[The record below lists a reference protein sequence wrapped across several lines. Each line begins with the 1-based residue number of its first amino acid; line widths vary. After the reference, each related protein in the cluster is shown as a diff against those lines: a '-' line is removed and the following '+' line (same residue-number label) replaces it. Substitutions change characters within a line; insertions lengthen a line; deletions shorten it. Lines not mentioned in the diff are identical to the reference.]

1 MTKQTSPVRPRF
13 WRRALIYGAV
23 AIPCLVAVIA
33 LAGFGLMRS
42 DAGRR
47 WIADSVESAVSTPG
61 GLQLSIVGL
70 EGHLPQEIRIAEIHI
85 SDTQG
90 EWLRARAL
98 RLDWSPLDL
107 LGGTLNIAGI
117 EAEEIV
123 VERVPEGGADD
134 EAPDAPGLP
143 KLPFEIVVGDLLVRD
158 LTLGEAILGQRS
170 HFQIAGQAA
179 AQAAEG
185 LVTKLDIARSDGAP
199 GRIALEALFHPQ
211 DDRLRLNA
219 QVEEP
224 AGGTIARLS
233 GLPDLPAIEAR
244 LTGDGPLSDWRGTLT
259 LNLESALALESQI
272 HLAQGDSLAF
282 EIKGTAEILNPETN
296 LPDGI
301 PPALAAGPAAFSAR
315 GQLDEAQR
323 LTIEAASIENPAA
336 RVALNGNV
344 ALDRLN
350 LDASAQI
357 ELRDPTL
364 AQTWVPDLRAEDLVL
379 TLQAKGPALRPKL
392 DATLRANATSM
403 PEMQARAIEVQAQ
416 FAPDRDLD
424 KGAPEG
430 AIEAH
435 GTLSDLAMTGL
446 HDLTPLLGPT
456 VTFSLAGRLSEEAQR
471 FDAETLRVETAVV
484 RLGGSGGVDL
494 ATGSLEA
501 AAELALA
508 DLAPLAPLIGLDVK
522 GAADMQAWIAS
533 DDLGASGTA
542 TLSGGLS
549 GIAAPE
555 PVLQALLG
563 GESTLAANIA
573 LTPDG
578 VLRATNIAIDGTNAR
593 LSGNVETAMDFAKL
607 KADYR
612 LALPRLSVLAKPLA
626 LDLAGA
632 ATVTGRAEGAPGNPD
647 LRGDLKLAKA
657 RVEGFALPDAAV
669 QVSAADLTGAP
680 RGTLNLK
687 ATTDYGAIKGSTNY
701 IFAQP
706 DLKLTQLKAES
717 GPATVSGALTIP
729 TDGRPF
735 EGALQVASQDL
746 APQLALAGLQGSGA
760 AKADVRL
767 SGVDGKQ
774 AAKIVADLTD
784 PAFAPEGGQPIRAK
798 SLRLDADL
806 RDLLGTPQI
815 RAKVDAAQVALDEV
829 KLATLGLDAAGTA
842 SDLNLR
848 LKARG
853 DWRGDLALETAG
865 RLQQGEDSLSL
876 EIATLSGTLLA
887 RDIALKAPFSFAQ
900 KGAALDLSP
909 LDLRFGEAT
918 VSAQAKLSGERV
930 SAALNIEALPLASL
944 DPVLSSGDIDGT
956 IFADLKL
963 EGPRANPSGTGTL
976 EVRDIDT
983 AAIADAPKLALNLTG
998 DWRDRRLSA
1007 TGTLSG
1013 LPGRDARIEAALPL
1027 ALDPAALTPS
1037 LDPAAPISGALDWQ
1051 GDLATIWPL
1060 IPIDGHR
1067 AAGIADVKMTLAG
1080 SLAKPAL
1087 RGTVSL
1093 NGAEYENLETGTFLH
1108 SLSAKLSFDER
1119 EARIANLSASD
1130 GLKGRLNAEGKVA
1143 LDPARG
1149 YPFAASARLTEFL
1162 AVRRDEIRATTNG
1175 KVSVRGTLDDIAVKG
1190 DFETRQVEIRI
1201 PETLPPEVA
1210 SLNVVEV
1217 DGSGKGDAFE
1227 TREKADTPATRIGLD
1242 IVIDMPRRVFVRG
1255 RGLDSEWAG
1264 DLRVTGDATEP
1275 RIVGEVRLV
1284 RGQLSLLTKTFRL
1297 TGGTIQ
1303 FPPSLDAA
1311 PQLDITASHKSGD
1324 VTAIAKISGPATNPT
1339 LALSST
1345 PELPQD
1351 EIVSRV
1357 LFGKD
1362 RGQLSPIEAAQLAAA
1377 VAELAG
1383 KGGPGMLDFARNLMG
1398 VDVLRVDGPADG
1410 GSGGPSVEAGKYAT
1424 EGVYVGVKK
1433 GVTDQSGAV
1442 AVEIEVT
1449 PNISVESETGVTGE
1463 SDIGVKFKW
1472 NY

>member
-1 MTKQTSPVRPRF
+1 MTNQTSPARPRF

-47 WIADSVESAVSTPG
+47 WIADTVESAVSTPG
-61 GLQLSIVGL
+61 GLQLSILGL
-70 EGHLPQEIRIAEIHI
+70 QGRLPQEIRIEEIHI
-85 SDTQG
+85 SDAQG

-134 EAPDAPGLP
+134 ETPDEPGLP
-143 KLPFEIVVGDLLVRD
+143 TLPFEIVVGELAVRD
-158 LTLGEAILGQRS
+158 LTLGEAILGQRG
-170 HFQIAGQAA
+170 HFRIAGQAA

-211 DDRLRLNA
+211 DERLRLDA

-233 GLPDLPAIEAR
+233 GLPNLPALQAQ
-244 LTGDGPLSDWRGTLT
+244 LTGDGPLSDWRGMLT
-259 LNLESALALESQI
+259 LNLENALALESQI
-272 HLAQGDSLAF
+272 SLAQSVNTAF
-282 EIKGTAEILNPETN
+282 GIEGTAQLLNPEAN
-296 LPDGI
+296 LPDSI
-301 PPALAAGPAAFSAR
+301 PPALAAGTARFSVR
-315 GQLDEAQR
+315 GQLDDAQK
-323 LTIEAASIENPAA
+323 LTIETASIENPAA
-336 RVALNGNV
+336 RVTLNGKV
-344 ALDRLN
+344 ALDTLD
-350 LDASAQI
+350 LDAAAQI

-392 DATLRANATSM
+392 DATLRANATSL
-403 PEMQARAIEVQAQ
+403 PEAQVRAVEVIAQ
-416 FAPDRDLD
+416 FAPSRDLD
-424 KGAPEG
+424 QGAPEG
-430 AIEAH
+430 AIEAS
-435 GTLSDLAMTGL
+435 GTLSDLAVTGL
-446 HDLTPLLGPT
+446 QDLTPLIGPS
-456 VTFSLAGRLSEEAQR
+456 VTWSLSGRLSEEAQR
-471 FDAETLRVETAVV
+471 FDAEALRVETAVA
-484 RLGGSGGVDL
+484 RLSGSGSTDL
-494 ATGSLEA
+494 ATGGLEA

-542 TLSGGLS
+542 MLTGGLS
-549 GIAAPE
+549 GIATPE

-563 GESTLAANIA
+563 GASTLAANIA

-578 VLRATNIAIDGTNAR
+578 VLRATNIAFDGANAR
-593 LSGNVETAMDFAKL
+593 LSGNVATGLDFAKL
-607 KADYR
+607 EADYR
-612 LALPRLSVLAKPLA
+612 VELPRLSVLAKPLA

-632 ATVTGRAEGAPGNPD
+632 ATVTGNAKGAPDNPD
-647 LRGDLKLAKA
+647 LRGDLKLSKA
-657 RVEGFALPDAAV
+657 RVEGFALPQAAV
-669 QVSAADLTGAP
+669 QFSAADLAGAP
-680 RGTLNLK
+680 RGALNLT
-687 ATTDYGAIKGSTNY
+687 ATTDYGAVKGSTNY
-701 IFAQP
+701 VFAQP
-706 DLKLTQLKAES
+706 DLRLTQLKAES
-717 GPATVSGALTIP
+717 GAATISGDLSIP

-746 APQLALAGLQGSGA
+746 APQLALAGLQGTGA
-760 AKADVRL
+760 VKGEVRL

-774 AAKIVADLTD
+774 AAKIVADLT
-784 PAFAPEGGQPIRAK
+784 APTFTPDGGQPIRAK
-798 SLRLDADL
+798 NLRLDADL
-806 RDLLGTPQI
+806 RDLLGTPGL
-815 RAKVDAAQVALDEV
+815 RAKIDAAQIALDEV
-829 KLATLGLDAAGTA
+829 KLATLGLDAEGTA
-842 SDLNLR
+842 NDLNLR

-853 DWRGDLALETAG
+853 DWRGDLALDAAG
-865 RLQQGEDSLSL
+865 RLRQGDESLTL
-876 EIATLSGTLLA
+876 EIASLNGKLLA
-887 RDIALKAPFSFAQ
+887 RDIALKAPFTFARN
-900 KGAALDLSP
+900 GAALDLSP

-918 VSAQAKLSGERV
+918 VAAQAKLNSERV

-944 DPVLSSGDIDGT
+944 DPVLPSGGIDGT
-956 IFADLKL
+956 IFAKL
-963 EGPRANPSGTGTL
+963 NLDGPRANPAGTGTF
-976 EVRDIDT
+976 EVRDIET
-983 AAIADAPKLALNLTG
+983 AAIADAPKVALNLTG
-998 DWRDRRLSA
+998 DWRDGRLGV
-1007 TGTLSG
+1007 TGTVSG

-1027 ALDPAALTPS
+1027 ALEPAGLTPS
-1037 LDPAAPISGALDWQ
+1037 LDPAAPVSGKVDWQ
-1051 GDLATIWPL
+1051 GDLAAIWPL
-1060 IPIDGHR
+1060 LPIDGHR
-1067 AAGIADVKMTLAG
+1067 AAGTADVKMNLAG
-1080 SLAKPAL
+1080 SLAEPAL
-1087 RGTVSL
+1087 RGTLTLS
-1093 NGAEYENLETGTFLH
+1093 GAEYENLETGTLLRD
-1108 SLSAKLSFDER
+1108 LSAKLTFDER
-1119 EARIANLSASD
+1119 EAKIANLTASD
-1130 GLKGRLNAEGKVA
+1130 GGKGRLNAEGKVA

-1149 YPFAASARLTEFL
+1149 YPMVASARLTEFL
-1162 AVRRDEIRATTNG
+1162 AARRDEIRATTNG
-1175 KVSVRGTLDDIAVKG
+1175 KVSLRGNLDDILFKG
-1190 DFETRQVEIRI
+1190 NFETRLVEIRI
-1201 PETLPPEVA
+1201 PDTLPPEVA
-1210 SLNVVEV
+1210 SLNVEEV
-1217 DGSGKGDAFE
+1217 DRAGKSAVFQDSEKTEASE
-1227 TREKADTPATRIGLD
+1227 TKITLD
-1242 IVIDMPRRVFVRG
+1242 IAIDMPRRVFVRG

-1264 DLRVTGDATEP
+1264 NLRVTGDAAEP

-1297 TGGTIQ
+1297 TEGTIQ
-1303 FPPSLDAA
+1303 FPPSLDAP

-1398 VDVLRVDGPADG
+1398 VDVLRVQGPADG
-1410 GSGGPSVEAGKYAT
+1410 GAGGPSVEAGKYAT

-1472 NY
+1472 DY

>member
-1 MTKQTSPVRPRF
+1 MTNQTSPARPRF

-23 AIPCLVAVIA
+23 AIPCLAVIVA

-42 DAGRR
+42 DAGQR
-47 WIADSVESAVSTPG
+47 WIAETVGSAVSTPG
-61 GLQLSIVGL
+61 GLQLSIIGL
-70 EGHLPQEIRIAEIHI
+70 EGRLPQEIRIAEVHV
-85 SDTQG
+85 SDVQG

-107 LGGTLNIAGI
+107 LGGTLTIAGI

-123 VERVPEGGADD
+123 VERVPESGADD
-134 EAPDAPGLP
+134 EMRDEPGLP
-143 KLPFEIVVGDLLVRD
+143 ALPFEIVVGELAVRD
-158 LTLGEAILGQRS
+158 LTLGEAILGQRG
-170 HFQIAGQAA
+170 HFRIAGQAA

-211 DDRLRLNA
+211 DERLRLNA

-233 GLPDLPAIEAR
+233 GMPDLPAVQAQ

-259 LNLESALALESQI
+259 LTLENMLALESQI
-272 HLAQGDSLAF
+272 SLAQREGLAF
-282 EIKGTAEILNPETN
+282 GIDGTAEILNPGTN

-301 PPALAAGPAAFSAR
+301 PPALAAGTATFSAR
-315 GQLDEAQR
+315 GQIDEAR
-323 LTIEAASIENPAA
+323 KLTLDSASIENPAA
-336 RVALNGNV
+336 RLTLNGGI
-344 ALDRLN
+344 ALETLN
-350 LDASAQI
+350 LDATAQV

-364 AQTWVPDLRAEDLVL
+364 AQSWVPDLRAEDLVL

-392 DATLRANATSM
+392 DATLRANATSL
-403 PEMQARAIEVQAQ
+403 PEAQARAIEAQAQ
-416 FAPDRDLD
+416 FVPDRDLD
-424 KGAPEG
+424 QGAPEG
-430 AIEAH
+430 AIDAR
-435 GTLSDLAMTGL
+435 GTMSDLVVTGL
-446 HDLTPLLGPT
+446 QDLTPLLGPS
-456 VTFSLAGRLSEEAQR
+456 VTWSLSGRLSEEAQR
-471 FDAETLRVETAVV
+471 FDAETLRVETAVA
-484 RLGGSGGVDL
+484 RLSGSGSADL
-494 ATGSLEA
+494 ATGSLET

-533 DDLGASGTA
+533 DDLGASGSAVLT
-542 TLSGGLS
+542 GGLS
-549 GIAAPE
+549 GIATPE
-555 PVLQALLG
+555 PVLQALVG

-578 VLRATNIAIDGTNAR
+578 VLRATNIAFDGANAR
-593 LSGNVETAMDFAKL
+593 LSGNVETGLDLAKL
-607 KADYR
+607 EADYR
-612 LALPRLSVLAKPLA
+612 LAFPRLSVFAKPLA

-632 ATVTGRAEGAPGNPD
+632 AIVTGRAQGATDNPN
-647 LRGDLKLAKA
+647 LRGDLNLSKA
-657 RVEGFALPDAAV
+657 RVEGFAVPEAAV
-669 QVSAADLTGAP
+669 QFSAADLANAP
-680 RGTLNLK
+680 RGTLNLT
-687 ATTDYGAIKGSTNY
+687 ATTDYGPVKGSTNY
-701 IFAQP
+701 LFAQP
-706 DLKLTQLKAES
+706 DMQLTQLKAES
-717 GPATVSGALTIP
+717 GTANVSGALTIP
-729 TDGRPF
+729 SDGRPL
-735 EGALQVASQDL
+735 EGTLQVASQDL
-746 APQLALAGLQGSGA
+746 APQLALAGLQGAGA
-760 AKADVRL
+760 AKAEVRL

-774 AAKIVADLTD
+774 AAKIVADLIGPTLTPD
-784 PAFAPEGGQPIRAK
+784 GGQPIRAK

-806 RDLLGTPQI
+806 RDLLGTPGI

-829 KLATLGLDAAGTA
+829 KLATLGLDAEGTA
-842 SDLNLR
+842 RDLNLR

-865 RLQQGEDSLSL
+865 RLQQGDDSLSL
-876 EIATLSGTLLA
+876 EIASLNGTLLS
-887 RDIALKAPFSFAQ
+887 RDIALKAPFTFAQ
-900 KGAALDLSP
+900 NGAALDLSP
-909 LDLRFGEAT
+909 LDLRFGDAT
-918 VSAQAKLSGERV
+918 VTAQGKLNDERV
-930 SAALNIEALPLASL
+930 SAALDIDALPLASL
-944 DPVLSSGDIDGT
+944 DPVLPSGGIDGM
-956 IFADLKL
+956 IFAKLKL
-963 EGPRANPSGTGTL
+963 DGPRANPAGTGTF
-976 EVRDIDT
+976 EVRDIET
-983 AAIADAPKLALNLTG
+983 AAIAEAPKVALNLAG
-998 DWRDRRLSA
+998 DWRDGRLGVS
-1007 TGTLSG
+1007 GTVSG

-1027 ALDPAALTPS
+1027 ALDPTGLTPS
-1037 LDPAAPISGALDWQ
+1037 LDPAAPVSGKMDWQ
-1051 GDLATIWPL
+1051 GDLAAIWPL
-1060 IPIDGHR
+1060 LPIDGHR
-1067 AAGIADVKMTLAG
+1067 AAGTADVKMTLGG
-1080 SLAKPAL
+1080 SLAEPAL

-1093 NGAEYENLETGTFLH
+1093 NDAEYENLETGTLLRN
-1108 SLSAKLSFDER
+1108 LSAKLTFDER
-1119 EARIANLSASD
+1119 EAKIANLSASD
-1130 GLKGRLNAEGKVA
+1130 GGKGRLNAEGKVA

-1149 YPFAASARLTEFL
+1149 YPMVASARLTEFL
-1162 AVRRDEIRATTNG
+1162 AARRDEIRATTNG
-1175 KVSVRGTLDDIAVKG
+1175 KVSLRGNLDDVVFKG
-1190 DFETRQVEIRI
+1190 NFETRLVEIRI
-1201 PETLPPEVA
+1201 PDTLPPEVA

-1217 DGSGKGDAFE
+1217 DSSGKGTVFE
-1227 TREKADTPATRIGLD
+1227 ESDKAGASETKITLD

-1264 DLRVTGDATEP
+1264 DLRVTGDAAEP

-1284 RGQLSLLTKTFRL
+1284 RGQLSLLTKSFRL
-1297 TGGTIQ
+1297 TEGTIQ
-1303 FPPSLDAA
+1303 FPPSLDAP

-1398 VDVLRVDGPADG
+1398 VDVLRVQGPADG
-1410 GSGGPSVEAGKYAT
+1410 GAGGPSVEAGKYAT